1 MMKNKM
7 LSIML
12 VLSVV
17 CLAMTAPASAE
28 FTAYTRCAKSA
39 SGYVTEI
46 YLNDADGPGTGS
58 VLLKDFSSGTVTSV
72 TATAIG
78 TANDAT
84 PGYTQPASG
93 TDAYNTFNGK
103 LDSGSLIGYGST
115 GWYCELVFTGLTP
128 SKTYEFASVLSRE
141 DYLDRWSV
149 ISIVGADVST
159 YASTDGTFKIS
170 ETSMSM
176 ACNQTVTGH
185 VARWTGIE
193 SGDDGEFTI
202 HYTHASLGAGIDI
215 PNGATQNS
223 YKAYGPAGFMLV
235 EIPEP
240 ATMSLLAISG
250 IALLRRRKR
259 A

>member
-1 MMKNKM
+1 MKNATV
-7 LSIML
+7 IML
-12 VLSVV
+12 VV
-17 CLAMTAPASAE
+17 CLAMATGASAD
-28 FTAYTRCAKSA
+28 FIAYTRVAKSA
-39 SGYVTEI
+39 TGNVTEL

-58 VLLKDFSSGTVTSV
+58 VLLKDFSSGTVTPV
-72 TATAIG
+72 TATATG
-78 TANDAT
+78 TADDAT
-84 PGYTQPASG
+84 NGYTQPASG

-103 LDSGSLIGYGST
+103 LDSGSLIGYGSST
-115 GWYCELVFTGLTP
+115 GWYCELVFTGLDP
-128 SKTYEFASVLSRE
+128 SRTYEFASVLSRE
-141 DYLDRWSV
+141 DYTDRWTV

-193 SGDDGEFTI
+193 SGDDGTFTI

-215 PNGATQNS
+215 PSGESQNT

-235 EIPEP
+235 ETTAGSTGTPGTLIF
-240 ATMSLLAISG
+240 G
-250 IALLRRRKR
+250 Q
-259 A
+259 